1 MRRAHKAEAMA
12 HLRAKLLLPRANGG
26 TGGEPF
32 PLGKVDELLA
42 DVSISFAGVR
52 SAVSRNLL

>member
-1 MRRAHKAEAMA
+1 MA